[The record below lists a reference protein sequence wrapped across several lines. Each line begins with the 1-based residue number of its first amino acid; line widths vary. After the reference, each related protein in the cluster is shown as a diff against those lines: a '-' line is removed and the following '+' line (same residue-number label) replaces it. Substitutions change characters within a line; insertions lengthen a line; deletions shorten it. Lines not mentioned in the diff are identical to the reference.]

1 MAYSGGQ
8 RLDYCTPEELSRAS
22 KTTRKLTLR
31 QCLVQPDPV
40 IIHPLFEW
48 NAFNPEVSSGL
59 LLLRDLAKR
68 TDALGMIIATEARE
82 IFYAENEF
90 LVWWDGLHEFLRP
103 FSWERLGESD
113 VGKLIR
119 KIVVR
124 YDMRDTSHKA
134 RELTTELEHLFRLT
148 GAQQVVIELQGS
160 GTAEGSD
167 IATQTV
173 IQRIAVTVK
182 ALIDYFGEV
191 FTIHKVIGGWVL
203 LNAAE
208 VSSLRSYWDSPS
220 EAARERAS
228 RSQATFEEI
237 MQIQVERWIGAQ
249 TVSNSSL
256 AILGQEGGQTFLTAD
271 LSGYPV

>member
-1 MAYSGGQ
+1 MAYCGGQ
-8 RLDYCTPEELSRAS
+8 TLGYCTPEELYRTS
-22 KTTRKLTLR
+22 KSTRKLTLR
-31 QCLVQPDPV
+31 QRLVQSDPV

-48 NAFNPEVSSGL
+48 KAFNPEISSGL
-59 LLLRDLAKR
+59 QLLRDLAMR
-68 TDALGMIIATEARE
+68 TDALGMVIATEARE

-90 LVWWDGLHEFLRP
+90 LVWWDGLRDFLRP
-103 FSWERLGESD
+103 LWWERLDGSE

-124 YDMRDTSHKA
+124 YDMRDTGHKA
-134 RELTTELEHLFRLT
+134 RELTTELKHLFALA

-173 IQRIAVTVK
+173 IQGIAVTVK

-208 VSSLRSYWDSPS
+208 VSSLRSYWDPPS
-220 EAARERAS
+220 EAAKEGAS

-237 MQIQVERWIGAQ
+237 MQIQVEGWIRAQ

-271 LSGYPV
+271 LGGYPG